1 MKVQNFV
8 LKNNLQVILI
18 DTQAFPSL
26 TALLLIG
33 AGSRYENKKNNGIA
47 HFFEH
52 MVFKGS
58 KKYPNAIK
66 MSSSI
71 ESIGGEFNAFTSKDY
86 TGYWVKAPTKHF
98 DTVVDVLSDMIQHP
112 LLKEKEIEREKG
124 VIVEEINMYQDLP
137 HKKVFDIYEKLL
149 YGNNPLGMEIAGSKK
164 TVLEFNRQM
173 FTDYIKKLYQ
183 PKNTVLV
190 IAGGLE
196 KNKNYLKIIEEKF
209 IDWTNGEKASFEK
222 VKEKQNKSQISIFHK
237 KTEQTHFMI
246 GFRAF
251 SLFDERK
258 YSLGVLAAILGVG
271 MSSRLFYEIRERRG
285 LCYYIST
292 GREHYHDVGSF
303 YTQVGVGTDVNK
315 LKKTIE
321 LILKEHKKVSQGKIK
336 DKEIRRAKELL
347 KGRLY
352 LSLESSNNVALFYGR
367 RQILQGKTI
376 SPENIVKKI
385 DSVTKDELT
394 SLASDL
400 FHQDKLSLAVVGPVK
415 EKDVFNSIEYSD

>member
-1 MKVQNFV
+1 
-8 LKNNLQVILI
+8 
-18 DTQAFPSL
+18 
-26 TALLLIG
+26 
-33 AGSRYENKKNNGIA
+33 
-47 HFFEH
+47 
-52 MVFKGS
+52 
-58 KKYPNAIK
+58 
-66 MSSSI
+66 
-71 ESIGGEFNAFTSKDY
+71 
-86 TGYWVKAPTKHF
+86 
-98 DTVVDVLSDMIQHP
+98 
-112 LLKEKEIEREKG
+112 
-124 VIVEEINMYQDLP
+124 
-137 HKKVFDIYEKLL
+137 
-149 YGNNPLGMEIAGSKK
+149 
-164 TVLEFNRQM
+164 
-173 FTDYIKKLYQ
+173 
-183 PKNTVLV
+183 
-190 IAGGLE
+190 
-196 KNKNYLKIIEEKF
+196 
-209 IDWTNGEKASFEK
+209 
-222 VKEKQNKSQISIFHK
+222 
-237 KTEQTHFMI
+237 
-246 GFRAF
+246 
-251 SLFDERK
+251 LFDERK